1 MTWPRHGCSPAMID
15 RSNRLGEASIPRLL
29 ATFSLPAIVG
39 MLAQAIYAVVDRVF
53 VGHAFGPSGIAGI
66 TVSFPFMLVILAF
79 GMLVGFGA
87 TAIVSIR
94 LGQQKKEEAEA
105 VLGNAVLLLAVVSV
119 VLTATGLAFLDPLLR
134 LFGASDRV
142 LPFGRDYLQIIVLG
156 TVFQVGGFGLN
167 AVIRGE
173 GNPRVAMLTLLIGVI
188 LNVILAPLFIFGF
201 GWGMRGAGLATVLS
215 QAVSALWVLLYFTSG
230 KSLLRLHA
238 GNLRLSLPVCASIL
252 AIGSPPF
259 LMQMAAS
266 VMNSLLNNQLW
277 VYGGD
282 VAISVMGV
290 IYAVAMMVFMPIF
303 GITQGAQP
311 IVGYNY
317 GARQFGR
324 VKRTWQLAVLAATAI
339 AVAGFLVMMFFPAQ
353 VIGLFAPGDE
363 ELLAVGCRAMR
374 LAVIVLPVVG
384 FQIVSASYFQAVGKP
399 KQATLLMLSRQVLL
413 LIPAVLILPGFLG
426 LDGVWLALPLS
437 DLLASLITGTCIL
450 FELRHLNGGHE
461 AAVIGDTAVILDR

>member
-1 MTWPRHGCSPAMID
+1 MRD

-53 VGHAFGPSGIAGI
+53 VGHALGPSGIAGI

-105 VLGNAVLLLAVVSV
+105 VLGNAVLLLVVVSV

-173 GNPRVAMLTLLIGVI
+173 GNPRVAMLTLLIGVV

-215 QAVSALWVLLYFTSG
+215 QAVSAVWVLLYFTSG

-238 GNLRLSLPVCASIL
+238 GNLRPSLSVCASIL

-266 VMNSLLNNQLW
+266 VMNSLLNNQLC

-339 AVAGFLVMMFFPAQ
+339 AVVGFLVMIFFPAQ
-353 VIGLFAPGDE
+353 VIGLFAPRDE

-374 LAVIVLPVVG
+374 LAVIVLPLVG
-384 FQIVSASYFQAVGKP
+384 FQIVSASYFQSVGKP
-399 KQATLLMLSRQVLL
+399 KQAMLLMLSRQVLL
-413 LIPAVLILPGFLG
+413 LIPAVLILPSFLG

-437 DLLASLITGTCIL
+437 DFLASLVTGTCIL
-450 FELRHLNGGHE
+450 FELRHLNGGHQ
-461 AAVIGDTAVILDR
+461 AAVIGQTAVILDR